1 LKVGLDKGIHYN
13 ISIDKKLALFLKMY
27 YNTLYNK
34 KDIIMKRII
43 IPSLICTNLLL
54 AKSTSLKSSLLH
66 SGSSESVS
74 LGIGFDGE
82 HRVKKGDTLA
92 SIAKKY
98 HISIS
103 KLKGANHLNSNK
115 SLKIGKNIQ
124 VPGTGIG
131 GKSIFGGS
139 NFANGGSSKPL
150 LAEAKKYLGIKY
162 VWGADGPTKFDCSGF
177 TKYVCN
183 KNGIKIPRKSSM
195 QAKVGKKIARRDLKA
210 GDLIFFDTSKD
221 HNGTINHCGI
231 YLGNNKFIHASSL
244 YKKVTVSALKKN
256 FYESR
261 FQWGR
266 RVN

>member
-1 LKVGLDKGIHYN
+1 
-13 ISIDKKLALFLKMY
+13 MY

-43 IPSLICTNLLL
+43 IPSLICGNLLL
-54 AKSTSLKSSLLH
+54 AKATSLKSSLLH
-66 SGSSESVS
+66 SGNSESVS
-74 LGIGFDGE
+74 LGISFDGE
-82 HRVKKGDTLA
+82 HRVKKGDTIA

-98 HISIS
+98 HVSVS
-103 KLKGANHLNSNK
+103 KLKRVNHLNSNK
-115 SLKIGKNIQ
+115 SLKIGQNIQ

-139 NFANGGSSKPL
+139 SFPNKSSKLL

-177 TKYVCN
+177 TKYVCS

-195 QAKVGKKIARRDLKA
+195 QAKVGKKISRKDLKA
-210 GDLIFFDTSKD
+210 GDLIFFDTSKE

-244 YKKVTVSALKKN
+244 YKKVTVSTLNKN

>member
-1 LKVGLDKGIHYN
+1 
-13 ISIDKKLALFLKMY
+13 
-27 YNTLYNK
+27 
-34 KDIIMKRII
+34 MKRII
-43 IPSLICTNLLL
+43 IPSLICTNLLF
-54 AKSTSLKSSLLH
+54 AKTISLKSSLLH
-66 SGSSESVS
+66 SSSESVS
-74 LGIGFDGE
+74 LGISFDGE
-82 HRVKKGDTLA
+82 HRVKKGDTIE

-98 HISIS
+98 HISVS
-103 KLKGANHLNSNK
+103 KLKSANHLKSNK
-115 SLKIGKNIQ
+115 SLKIGANIQ

-139 NFANGGSSKPL
+139 GFSGSKSSKPL
-150 LAEAKKYLGIKY
+150 LAEAKKYLGTKY
-162 VWGADGPTKFDCSGF
+162 VWGASGPTKFDCSGF

-195 QAKVGKKIARRDLKA
+195 QAKVGKKIARKDLKA
-210 GDLIFFDTSKD
+210 GDLIFFDTSKE

-244 YKKVTVSALKKN
+244 YKKVTISALKKN